1 MGAGNNT
8 LFDRF
13 FAQLSPSGALVQH
26 GTLTMLQALA
36 QQGYLS
42 LSNTNNIVTK
52 YAFVASDTQLAPLLQ
67 VEAGEKLLLERARM
81 SAARFFTNAQIY
93 GNAAASLFVSRLVT
107 YEAVQDLAD
116 IIGKE
121 IRSDKVIKAAQSV
134 RSGIAKQD
142 YAAMQVMMKELTN
155 DERFVLQQYLSLI
168 QAQQQNPTQLRQ
180 YVTTLISQSV
190 NNGSQLIV
198 LTVE

>member
-1 MGAGNNT
+1 
-8 LFDRF
+8 
-13 FAQLSPSGALVQH
+13 
-26 GTLTMLQALA
+26 
-36 QQGYLS
+36 
-42 LSNTNNIVTK
+42 
-52 YAFVASDTQLAPLLQ
+52 
-67 VEAGEKLLLERARM
+67 M
-81 SAARFFTNAQIY
+81 SAARFFANAQIY

-116 IIGKE
+116 IIGRE
-121 IRSDKVIKAAQSV
+121 IRSDKVIKAAQGV

-155 DERFVLQQYLSLI
+155 DERFILQQYLSLI

>member
-168 QAQQQNPTQLRQ
+168 QAQQQNPAQLRQ